1 MCEGASEE
9 LVLKTSRE
17 INTVH
22 FNLLHVS
29 RAFSFDGQTSA
40 VSGNVGGVK

>member
-1 MCEGASEE
+1 MVICEEDF
-9 LVLKTSRE
+9 VLNGTQE
-17 INTVH
+17 INSVH

-29 RAFSFDGQTSA
+29 RTFSFDGQSSV

>member
-1 MCEGASEE
+1 MCEED
-9 LVLKTSRE
+9 LVLKRARE
-17 INTVH
+17 INSVH

-29 RAFSFDGQTSA
+29 RAFSFDGQSSA